1 MKKKEASDGRF
12 CTERGKDKRLLA
24 ASISRQMIPV
34 KQTAAVVE
42 AQVRIGRTGTGK
54 KSAVQPTGLSKF
66 FNYLPPNILDAPSTR
81 ALLQQIFF

>member
-1 MKKKEASDGRF
+1 MV
-12 CTERGKDKRLLA
+12 L
-24 ASISRQMIPV
+24 V

-66 FNYLPPNILDAPSTR
+66 FNYLPPNIDPGLVATDI
-81 ALLQQIFF
+81 LLN